1 MHSQILPNNDRKKCM
16 ETFQENYFIDI
27 IRGWLSVTTVYVV
40 TGTMSEH
47 GQKEIYA
54 EKGKQFSW
62 INDSEIIRI

>member
-54 EKGKQFSW
+54 
-62 INDSEIIRI
+62 